1 MPLEPA
7 IAVFIIYPKSAYR
20 TLRVYYSAK
29 STIMQIYMNTFSKI
43 LKEEK
48 LEKGYSQR
56 YMAEKLQIPQSTYK
70 GYELVGEKNGRE
82 PLIDMIRKICRLLEI
97 SADYLLGLEAL

>member
-1 MPLEPA
+1 MD
-7 IAVFIIYPKSAYR
+7 
-20 TLRVYYSAK
+20 
-29 STIMQIYMNTFSKI
+29 TFSKI
-43 LKEEK
+43 LKEER

-56 YMAEKLQIPQSTYK
+56 HMAEKLQIPQNTYK

-82 PLIDMIRKICRLLEI
+82 PPIDMIRKICRLLEI